1 MVASIVKRRVF
12 SYLACGRGVR
22 RINHKARINHGN
34 VAEAADVPVAAPSP
48 RLVAP
53 RSPRGDH
60 ANSAYIRPARRL
72 VIEATVNL

>member
-34 VAEAADVPVAAPSP
+34 VAEAADVPV
-48 RLVAP
+48 
-53 RSPRGDH
+53 
-60 ANSAYIRPARRL
+60 
-72 VIEATVNL
+72 VNGAES